1 MIGGMWAG
9 RKGYMSEAVASQD
22 RVIAAL
28 KMQVDL
34 CREDSASLKER
45 VKILEQERTATRYV
59 LKREG
64 FVLTLE
70 NGYITVYNANKQ
82 KTSTIEIAQIKTSDE
97 KEEFRCKHLFVV
109 VIYGM
114 RKITRRH
121 KWRLD

>member
-1 MIGGMWAG
+1 MDLLLPLIPYLVAALSGMGGVIGGMWAG

-34 CREDSASLKER
+34 CREDAASLKER
-45 VKILEQERTATRYV
+45 VKSLEQERTATRYV

-97 KEEFRCKHLFVV
+97 KEAS
-109 VIYGM
+109 
-114 RKITRRH
+114 
-121 KWRLD
+121 

>member
-1 MIGGMWAG
+1 MELLLPLIPYLVAALSGMGGVIGGMWAG

-45 VKILEQERTATRYV
+45 VKVLEQERSATRYV

-64 FVLTLE
+64 IVISFE
-70 NGYITVYNANKQ
+70 NGFITVYNANKQ
-82 KTSTIEIAQIKTSDE
+82 KTSTIDIANIKISDE
-97 KEEFRCKHLFVV
+97 KEAS
-109 VIYGM
+109 
-114 RKITRRH
+114 
-121 KWRLD
+121 

>member
-1 MIGGMWAG
+1 MELLLPLIPYLVAALSGMGGVIGGMWAG

-34 CREDSASLKER
+34 CREDAVSLKDR
-45 VKILEQERTATRYV
+45 VKSLEQERTATRYV

-64 FVLTLE
+64 LVLTLE
-70 NGYITVYNANKQ
+70 NGFITVYNANKQ

-97 KEEFRCKHLFVV
+97 KEAS
-109 VIYGM
+109 
-114 RKITRRH
+114 
-121 KWRLD
+121 

>member
-1 MIGGMWAG
+1 MELLLPLIPYLVAALSGMGGVIGGMWAG

-45 VKILEQERTATRYV
+45 VKVLEQERTATRYV

-64 FVLTLE
+64 IVITLD
-70 NGYITVYNANKQ
+70 NGYVTLYNASKQ

-97 KEEFRCKHLFVV
+97 KEAS
-109 VIYGM
+109 
-114 RKITRRH
+114 
-121 KWRLD
+121 